1 MSKCLRRVL
10 ALILA
15 LAMVLPIG
23 TALADEYPEQFSVIA
38 KGLLRDTEH
47 EIELVGFRDRIY
59 ISAEEAAQLCGL
71 RTMKMGKQIRF
82 FGENLHYGV
91 DEGSIES
98 LILNDEQY
106 FLLEPLMDKL
116 QTYLIV
122 NGDGNLYYNSVPE
135 NKTLLLEQTER
146 ILAQSYYS
154 ADYLDDMGPL
164 ADAAL
169 GVATVWDVVMNLRF
183 NAFWGEAYEED
194 LRDQLMKLM
203 LPLEGT
209 TDHLITVLQEGEELT
224 QTLSTVLE
232 LGDKGINS
240 LADAASNWDM
250 LPKETWEL
258 LFASEDLTDFEKA
271 VHTTDYVVSGDVF
284 EEYILSLFASSDA
297 AEYQA
302 VKDAM
307 RKGKGFDV
315 EIFSLSD
322 LLSVGSYFVT
332 ATQAAERYVVATEL
346 VTDYF
351 YHDDFSTVH
360 AQARQVSSDC
370 RDQLNSNSGE
380 IIGRFATELFETMP
394 SNISESV
401 IESFLLPK
409 AGLVTF
415 LTKSALE
422 GIMKLDSK
430 TQAVR
435 TAALCTK
442 IQSMFAAAYQ
452 KAVEDNL
459 NSEVMLAA
467 MQMYLKCAWQSADAF
482 SFDEE
487 IPLARIKSCIE
498 ADMVL
503 LASFDARLFSVKPN
517 SLIFTPEDFA
527 EDGVEATQEQ
537 IGIFEMLAAAVFTVT
552 ESSDQFLYGYVSPDD
567 LTEQAKMDAVNM
579 LIKLWAGDYGEY
591 KSTFLHVDDLNQ
603 FTDALFS
610 QTIYQ
615 VKNYPEHWD
624 EGPGADFDTGMDP
637 DIWTIVYP
645 EYDYDVQFV
654 ELRMEDDVYVVTCH
668 LDHYRGWEF
677 SVTFRAVEAEN
688 LVGYCVLNAEFRE
701 AES

>member
-1 MSKCLRRVL
+1 MNKHLKRVL

-15 LAMVLPIG
+15 FVMLLPAG
-23 TALADEYPEQFSVIA
+23 AALADEYPEQFCVTA
-38 KGLLRDTEH
+38 KGLLTDTEH
-47 EIELVGFRDRIY
+47 ELELVGYLDRIY
-59 ISAEEAAQLCGL
+59 ISAAEAAELCGL

-82 FGENLHYGV
+82 FSENLHYGI
-91 DEGSIES
+91 DESSVAWLS
-98 LILNDEQY
+98 LNGEQY
-106 FLLEPLMDKL
+106 FQLEPLMDEL
-116 QTYLIV
+116 QTYLFV

-135 NKTLLLEQTER
+135 NKQILLEQTER
-146 ILAQSYYS
+146 IIAQSYYS

-183 NAFWGEAYEED
+183 DAFWGEAYEED
-194 LRDQLMKLM
+194 LRDHLMQLM

-209 TDHLITVLQEGEELT
+209 TDHLITVLQNGAELT
-224 QTLSTVLE
+224 DNLSDILE
-232 LGDKGINS
+232 LGDSGINS
-240 LADAASNWDM
+240 LTEVAANWDM

-284 EEYILSLFASSDA
+284 EEYILSLFAASDA
-297 AEYQA
+297 AEYQT

-307 RKGKGFDV
+307 RNGKGFDV

-322 LLSVGSYFVT
+322 VLAVGSYFVT
-332 ATQAAERYVVATEL
+332 ATQAAERYVAATEL
-346 VTDYF
+346 ITDYF
-351 YHDDFSTVH
+351 YHSDFSTVH
-360 AQARQVSSDC
+360 AQAKQVSSDC
-370 RDQLNSNSGE
+370 RDQLDANSGD

-394 SNISESV
+394 SNISESA
-401 IESFLLPK
+401 IESILLPK

-422 GIMKLDSK
+422 GMMKLNSK

-435 TAALCTK
+435 TAALCTD
-442 IQSMFAAAYQ
+442 IQEMFAAAYL

-459 NSEVMLAA
+459 NTEVMLAA
-467 MQMYLKCAWQSADAF
+467 MQMYLKCAWQSVDAF

-503 LASFDARLFSVKPN
+503 LASFDARLFYVKPN

-537 IGIFEMLAAAVFTVT
+537 IELFEMLAAAVFTVT
-552 ESSDQFLYGYVSPDD
+552 EGSDQFLYGYVSPDD
-567 LTEQAKMDAVNM
+567 LTETAKMEATNM

-591 KSTFLHVDDLNQ
+591 KSVFLHVDDLNQ

-610 QTIYQ
+610 QTIFQ
-615 VKNYPEHWD
+615 VKNYPENWD
-624 EGPGADFDTGMDP
+624 EGPGADFDTGMEP
-637 DIWTIVYP
+637 DIWTILYP
-645 EYDYDVQFV
+645 PYDYDVDFL
-654 ELRMEDDVYVVTCH
+654 ELDMEEDVFVVTCH
-668 LDHYRGWEF
+668 LVNTYGWAF
-677 SVTFRAVEAEN
+677 DVTFRAVEAEN
-688 LVGYCVLNAEFRE
+688 LVGYRVLNAEFRE
-701 AES
+701 AER